1 MTVLTFGSRAVMPAL
16 ELREPIAESSGLQ
29 RLLAAAV
36 VNSQFREALLNEP
49 ELAMASG
56 YLGQPFSLTDQE
68 KAVISN
74 LRAKD
79 LTDFAQK
86 VNQALKT
93 T

>member
-1 MTVLTFGSRAVMPAL
+1 MTMLTLNTLTSVHSF
-16 ELREPIAESSGLQ
+16 ELREPISESSGLQ

-36 VNSQFREALLNEP
+36 VNSQFRESLLNEP
-49 ELAMASG
+49 ELALASG
-56 YLGQPFSLTDQE
+56 YLGQHFSLTDQE

-93 T
+93 I

>member
-1 MTVLTFGSRAVMPAL
+1 MTMLTLNAQTSVRSF
-16 ELREPIAESSGLQ
+16 ELREPAMESSGLR

-49 ELAMASG
+49 ELAVASG

-74 LRAKD
+74 LRAKN